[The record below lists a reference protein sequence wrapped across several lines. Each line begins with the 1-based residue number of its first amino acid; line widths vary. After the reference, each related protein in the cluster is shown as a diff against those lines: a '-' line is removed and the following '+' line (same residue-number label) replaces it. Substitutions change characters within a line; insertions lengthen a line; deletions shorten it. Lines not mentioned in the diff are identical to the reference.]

1 MEDIRKMILV
11 LIINILAFLCFLLG
25 KENRRKRENEH
36 EKE

>member
-11 LIINILAFLCFLLG
+11 LIINISAFLCFLLG

-36 EKE
+36 EEE